1 MKSPNKNLTLGGLTL
16 TDVKNL
22 MDNRGIDIQKVG
34 IKNVDVPLIIQRKD
48 NDNQVVYAKAK
59 ICASL
64 DSNFKGTHM
73 SRFMEILNEWREK
86 ELLGVDI
93 KGCLVAIQKRLGAQ
107 SAQVKFSF
115 KYFVEKAAPVSGQK
129 SLMAYDCSFEG
140 KLDADNYKFFLG
152 VKVPV
157 TTLCPCSK
165 EISDYS
171 AHNQRAI
178 INVLISY
185 DDNEHVWLEDLISE
199 IEKTAS
205 CEVYPLLKRED
216 EKYVTEHAYDNPK
229 FVEDV
234 LRDIVLNFRK
244 NEKIKYLE
252 VEVESLESINNHS
265 AWAYQLESKG

>member
-1 MKSPNKNLTLGGLTL
+1 MKSHLRDVQNLL
-16 TDVKNL
+16 
-22 MDNRGIDIQKVG
+22 DNRGIDIQKVG
-34 IKNVDVPLIIQRKD
+34 IKNVDVPLIIQRKGQE
-48 NDNQVVYAKAK
+48 NQVVCAAAS

-64 DSNFKGTHM
+64 DMNYKGTHM

-93 KGCLVAIQKRLGAQ
+93 KGCLEAIRERLDAG
-107 SAQVKFSF
+107 SAQVKFGF
-115 KYFVEKAAPVSGQK
+115 KYFMEKEAPVSKQK
-129 SLMAYDCSFEG
+129 SLMAYDCIFEG
-140 KLDADNYKFFLG
+140 NLDENKYKFFLG

-165 EISDYS
+165 EISEYS

-178 INVLISY
+178 IKVLISY
-185 DDNEHVWLEDLISE
+185 DENDHIWLEDLISE

-216 EKYVTEHAYDNPK
+216 EKFVTEKAYENPK

-234 LRDIVLNFRK
+234 LRDIVLKFRNNK
-244 NEKIKYLE
+244 KIKYFE
-252 VEVESLESINNHS
+252 AEVESIESIHNHS
-265 AWAYQLESKG
+265 AWAYQLESKSK